1 MSVTAERGIGSAT
14 GRMGQDD
21 RLTDEAPPTAQM
33 LPVITE
39 DLAQVREHPTQ
50 QVEVSARE
58 ADAAE
63 TAEKSEKSASGV
75 SPTSLVAGA
84 AAAATSSVIGGQLG
98 VAGTVVG
105 AGLASIVTAVAVTLY
120 SRGLDKGKE
129 KVQKVVAT
137 MAPGEGGARPAATR
151 VLGASTAVSDASAA
165 ETATAAER
173 DAAVAE
179 DGEPL
184 TWRQKLRRKRV
195 LYPVI

>member
-1 MSVTAERGIGSAT
+1 MSVTDERGIGSAT

-21 RLTDEAPPTAQM
+21 RLTDEAPLTAQM

-63 TAEKSEKSASGV
+63 TAEKSEKSSSGV

-105 AGLASIVTAVAVTLY
+105 AGLASIVTAVAVSLY
-120 SRGLDKGKE
+120 SRGLDKGK
-129 KVQKVVAT
+129 
-137 MAPGEGGARPAATR
+137 
-151 VLGASTAVSDASAA
+151 
-165 ETATAAER
+165 
-173 DAAVAE
+173 
-179 DGEPL
+179 
-184 TWRQKLRRKRV
+184 
-195 LYPVI
+195 